1 MVRVKGANAEW
12 RHDQE
17 KRGTG
22 INTEE
27 VEQKNNGS
35 KSSGKK
41 RAQQKRIY

>member
-1 MVRVKGANAEW
+1 MVRGKGANSEQ

-22 INTEE
+22 VKTKKM
-27 VEQKNNGS
+27 EQENDGS

-41 RAQQKRIY
+41 RAQQMRIY

>member
-1 MVRVKGANAEW
+1 MVRGKGAYTEW

-22 INTEE
+22 VKKEE
-27 VEQKNNGS
+27 VERENDGS

-41 RAQQKRIY
+41 RPQQMRIY